1 MNGQTDW
8 DGAERRKSMME
19 LEARLATLSRTL
31 DKMETNQAAIS
42 HRLDSIETSIAK
54 VEGAWTFARYVFPI
68 VVAIPAAMWALYD
81 WTRDHVK

>member
-1 MNGQTDW
+1 MNGLSDW

-42 HRLDSIETSIAK
+42 HRLDAIETSINK
-54 VEGAWTFARYVFPI
+54 VEGAWTFARFVFPI
-68 VVAIPAAMWALYD
+68 IFAIPAVMWALYD
-81 WTRDHVK
+81 WIRDHVK